1 MLKITNKRESYQ
13 SRAKNATSVKH
24 SHKKSEDIRKSRED
38 YKVDCNGYFV
48 WNSEDKLKKI

>member
-13 SRAKNATSVKH
+13 SRAKNVTSVNH
-24 SHKKSEDIRKSRED
+24 FNKKSEDIRKFRED

-48 WNSEDKLKKI
+48 WGSGDKLKNT